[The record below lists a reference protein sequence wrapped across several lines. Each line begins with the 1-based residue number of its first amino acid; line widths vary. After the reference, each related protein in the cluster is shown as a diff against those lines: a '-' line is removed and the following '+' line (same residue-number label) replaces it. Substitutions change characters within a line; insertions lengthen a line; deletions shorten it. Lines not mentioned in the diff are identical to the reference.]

1 MADTTALNGNDID
14 AVAESLIQG
23 PEVKEDETA
32 EEELVQADE
41 ADAQDQ
47 TDADEV
53 EAEEADASED
63 EDDSQDDSE
72 EADEEPASRLH
83 TVKVDG
89 EAKQVTYDELIRGYA
104 GQAYVQKGMQEN
116 AQARKQVETVYSALQ
131 NERQQIAQF
140 AQAMQTGQVP
150 MQPPQAPS
158 ADLLQKDPIGYLEA
172 RVKYDDDLA
181 AYQQTQQALQQ
192 LQAQQEEVD
201 RRTYAAHLAD
211 QHQQLVRAI
220 PAFAKPETAAKLK
233 QEMLEVGSKAYGFSP
248 EELRAVAD
256 ARVVAALHDAVQFR
270 RLMSGKTVAERQAA
284 QPKAP
289 TIKPG
294 AKVATQTSKKTQV
307 EKARVQMKRTGSVDD
322 VARFLLM

>member
-1 MADTTALNGNDID
+1 VADTTALDGNDID
-14 AVAESLIQG
+14 AVAASLIEG
-23 PEVKEDETA
+23 PEVQEDETA
-32 EEELVQADE
+32 EEDLVQADE
-41 ADAQDQ
+41 ADADDQ
-47 TDADEV
+47 TDAEDAEADEV
-53 EAEEADASED
+53 DAD

-116 AQARKQVETVYSALQ
+116 AQARKQVEAVYSALQ
-131 NERQQIAQF
+131 SQYQQVTQF
-140 AQAMQTGQVP
+140 AQAVQTGQVP
-150 MQPPQAPS
+150 LQPPQAPS
-158 ADLLQKDPIGYLEA
+158 EDLLQKDPIGYLEA
-172 RVKYDDDLA
+172 RVKYDKDLA
-181 AYQQTQQALQQ
+181 QFQQSQQALQYM
-192 LQAQQEEVD
+192 QAQQEEVNK
-201 RRTYAAHLAD
+201 RAHMANLAD

-233 QEMLEVGSKAYGFSP
+233 QVMLEVGSSEYGFSP
-248 EELRAVAD
+248 DELRAVTD
-256 ARVVAALHDAVQFR
+256 SRVVRALHDAVQFR
-270 RLMSGKTVAERQAA
+270 RLMAGKTVAERQAA

-294 AKVATQTSKKTQV
+294 AKVAAQASKKTQV
-307 EKARVQMKRTGSVDD
+307 EKVRAQMKRTGSVDD